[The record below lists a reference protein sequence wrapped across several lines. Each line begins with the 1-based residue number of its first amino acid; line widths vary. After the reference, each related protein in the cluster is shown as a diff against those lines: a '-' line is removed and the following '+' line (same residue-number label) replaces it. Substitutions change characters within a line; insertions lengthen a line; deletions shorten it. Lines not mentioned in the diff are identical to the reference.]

1 MIRFK
6 NSFMTEELSAL
17 STTDDNLNAVKLV
30 QAIDD
35 AISSIDTEVELDLR
49 AGKSN
54 SKKIGIS
61 QLMDDK
67 SRRNFSQ
74 LAREII
80 EKEPNLEL
88 IKISGARAEK
98 DYYFKHKDMEKA
110 IYVNARPK
118 GGRSSLGD
126 DPHELMTAALC
137 LFPKKHTI
145 TNSDEMDKMIEL
157 VRAQLKKVKGYKQS
171 QVDSLVGSYSNL
183 AQAVSAANVIIDAGY
198 GNADMVY
205 LTGQA
210 WDNDVKQFQMSK
222 YGMQDFNSSDFIIK
236 KDNKFLG
243 VSLKKK
249 KRVTEEDP
257 TLINKSFTKL
267 LNEPKLKKLKEAV
280 EEDAGRFYVHVIKL
294 AQRLRKRYPDMMS
307 DELFDDLNKNPVTTK
322 NWKKYVNRIPNDLI
336 NRVLKGKRTLF
347 KMMGETILSKSDL
360 FSNILVQLIFKS
372 DLKELKKVN
381 FDFALVTGVG
391 DYGPKKGV
399 VVEQGEYKDIDSVSS
414 KLDDLFSQGKPIM
427 KYTPGAKQ
435 AFDPGSGAANLK
447 FTLFIG
453 PVAVCNIILRYKG
466 NFSSAPNFNAM
477 MTDEF
482 KRLYK

>member
-1 MIRFK
+1 
-6 NSFMTEELSAL
+6 MTEELSAL

-49 AGKSN
+49 QGKSN

-67 SRRNFSQ
+67 SRRKFAE
-74 LAREII
+74 LAREVID
-80 EKEPNLEL
+80 KDPNLEL

-98 DYYFKHKDMEKA
+98 DYYFKHKDMDRA
-110 IYVNARPK
+110 VYVNARPK
-118 GGRSSLGD
+118 GGRSALGD

-137 LFPKKHTI
+137 LFPKKHNI
-145 TNSDEMDKMIEL
+145 TNSDEMDALIQL
-157 VRAQLKKVKGYKQS
+157 VRGQLKKVKGYKDS
-171 QVDSLVGSYSNL
+171 QVESLVGSYPNL

-205 LTGQA
+205 LTGQS
-210 WDNDVKQFQMSK
+210 WDDDVKQFKMSK

-236 KDNKFLG
+236 KGNSFLG

-267 LNEPKLKKLKEAV
+267 LNEPKLKKLKQAV
-280 EEDAGRFYVHVIKL
+280 EDDAGRFYVHVINL
-294 AQRLRKRYPDMMS
+294 AQRLRKRYPNVMS
-307 DELFDDLNKNPVTTK
+307 DELYDELKKNPATVK
-322 NWKKYVNRIPNDLI
+322 NWKKYINRVPNDLI

-347 KMMGETILSKSDL
+347 RMMGETILKQSEL

-381 FDFALVTGVG
+381 FDFALVTGIG
-391 DYGPKKGV
+391 DYGPQKGV
-399 VVEQGEYKDIDSVSS
+399 VVEKGEYKDIDTVSS
-414 KLDDLFSQGKPIM
+414 KLDDLFSQGKPNM
-427 KYTPGAKQ
+427 QYTPGAKQ

-453 PVAVCNIILRYKG
+453 KVPICNIILRYKG
-466 NFSSAPNFNAM
+466 NFSSAPNFNAT
-477 MTDEF
+477 MTNEF
-482 KRLYK
+482 KGLYK

>member
-49 AGKSN
+49 QGKSN

-67 SRRNFSQ
+67 SRRKFAE
-74 LAREII
+74 LAREVID
-80 EKEPNLEL
+80 KDPNLEL

-98 DYYFKHKDMEKA
+98 DYYFKHKDMDRA
-110 IYVNARPK
+110 VYVNARPK
-118 GGRSSLGD
+118 GGRSALGD

-137 LFPKKHTI
+137 LFPKKHNI
-145 TNSDEMDKMIEL
+145 TNSDEMDALIQL
-157 VRAQLKKVKGYKQS
+157 VRGQLKKVKGYKDS
-171 QVDSLVGSYSNL
+171 QVESLVGSYPNL

-205 LTGQA
+205 LTGQS
-210 WDNDVKQFQMSK
+210 WDDDVKQFKMSK

-236 KDNKFLG
+236 KGNSFLG

-267 LNEPKLKKLKEAV
+267 LNEPKLKKLKQAV
-280 EEDAGRFYVHVIKL
+280 EDDAGRFYVHVINL
-294 AQRLRKRYPDMMS
+294 AQRLRKRYPNVMS
-307 DELFDDLNKNPVTTK
+307 DELYDELKKNPATVK
-322 NWKKYVNRIPNDLI
+322 NWKKYINRVPNDLI

-347 KMMGETILSKSDL
+347 RMMGETILKQSEL

-381 FDFALVTGVG
+381 FDFALVTGIG
-391 DYGPKKGV
+391 DYGPQKGV
-399 VVEQGEYKDIDSVSS
+399 VVEKGEYKDIDTVSS
-414 KLDDLFSQGKPIM
+414 KLDDLFSQGKPNM
-427 KYTPGAKQ
+427 QYTPGAKQ

-453 PVAVCNIILRYKG
+453 KVPICNIILRYKG
-466 NFSSAPNFNAM
+466 NFSSAPNFNAT
-477 MTDEF
+477 MTNEF
-482 KRLYK
+482 KGLYK

>member
-6 NSFMTEELSAL
+6 NSFMMEELSAL

-49 AGKSN
+49 SGKSN

-61 QLMDDK
+61 QLAEDK
-67 SRRNFSQ
+67 KRTLFAG
-74 LAREII
+74 LAREVVD
-80 EKEPNLEL
+80 KDPNLNL

-110 IYVNARPK
+110 IYVNVRPT

-137 LFPKKHTI
+137 LFPKKHNI
-145 TNSDEMDKMIEL
+145 TNSDEMDKLIEL
-157 VRAQLKKVKGYKQS
+157 VRGQLKKVKGYKQS
-171 QVDSLVGSYSNL
+171 QVDSLLGSYPNL
-183 AQAVSAANVIIDAGY
+183 AQAVSAANIIIDAGY
-198 GNADMVY
+198 GGADMVY

-210 WDNDVKQFQMSK
+210 WDDDVKQFKMSK

-236 KDNKFLG
+236 KGNKFLG

-249 KRVTEEDP
+249 KRATEEDP

-267 LNEPKLKKLKEAV
+267 LNEPKLKKLKQAV
-280 EEDAGRFYVHVIKL
+280 EDDAGRFYVHVINL
-294 AQRLRKRYPDMMS
+294 AQRLRKRYPGVMS
-307 DELFDDLNKNPVTTK
+307 DELYDELKKNPASVK
-322 NWKKYVNRIPNDLI
+322 NWKKYINRVPNDLI

-347 KMMGETILSKSDL
+347 KMMGETILNQQDL

-372 DLKELKKVN
+372 DLKELQKVN
-381 FDFALVTGVG
+381 FDFALVTGIG
-391 DYGPKKGV
+391 DYGPRKGV
-399 VVEQGEYKDIDSVSS
+399 VVEEGEYKDIDTVSS
-414 KLDDLFSQGKPIM
+414 KLEDLFSQGKPNM
-427 KYTPGAKQ
+427 QYTPGAKQ

-453 PVAVCNIILRYKG
+453 KVPITNIILRYKG
-466 NFSSAPNFNAM
+466 NFSSAPNFNAT

>member
-49 AGKSN
+49 QGKSN

-67 SRRNFSQ
+67 SRRKFAE
-74 LAREII
+74 LA
-80 EKEPNLEL
+80 KEVIDKDPNLEL

-98 DYYFKHKDMEKA
+98 DYYFKHKDMDRA
-110 IYVNARPK
+110 VYVNARPK
-118 GGRSSLGD
+118 GGRSALGD

-137 LFPKKHTI
+137 LFPKKHNI
-145 TNSDEMDKMIEL
+145 TNSDEMDALIQL
-157 VRAQLKKVKGYKQS
+157 VKGQLKKVKGYKDS
-171 QVDSLVGSYSNL
+171 QVESLVGSYPNL

-210 WDNDVKQFQMSK
+210 WDDDVKQFKMSK

-236 KDNKFLG
+236 KGNGFLG

-267 LNEPKLKKLKEAV
+267 LNEPKLKKLKQAV
-280 EEDAGRFYVHVIKL
+280 EDDAGRFYVHVIRL
-294 AQRLRKRYPDMMS
+294 AERLRKRYPNVMS
-307 DELFDDLNKNPVTTK
+307 DELYDELKKNPATVK
-322 NWKKYVNRIPNDLI
+322 NWKKYINRVPNDLI

-347 KMMGETILSKSDL
+347 RMMGETILKQSDL

-381 FDFALVTGVG
+381 FDFALVTGIG
-391 DYGPKKGV
+391 DYGPQKGV
-399 VVEQGEYKDIDSVSS
+399 VVEKGEYKDIDTVSS
-414 KLDDLFSQGKPIM
+414 KLDDLFSQGKPNM
-427 KYTPGAKQ
+427 QYTPGAKQ

-453 PVAVCNIILRYKG
+453 KVPICNIILRYKG
-466 NFSSAPNFNAM
+466 NFSSAPNFNAT
-477 MTDEF
+477 MTNEF
-482 KRLYK
+482 KGLYK